1 VRRKV
6 TSITE
11 TQVREMIAV
20 VNSRNIDKVMEQ
32 YAEDAT
38 FQSPAEEHAVHG
50 KSAIRTVYTDAFAA
64 FPDWTI
70 DPKTISITG
79 NEVLVVNSI
88 RGTHDG
94 PLNTA
99 AGKAIPATHRKFSQ
113 EQMTRVVL
121 NEKGKVQSLRA
132 YGNPAEVLRQLG
144 L

>member
-1 VRRKV
+1 M
-6 TSITE
+6 TAITE
-11 TQVREMIAV
+11 PQVREMIAV
-20 VNSRNIDKVMEQ
+20 VNSRNVDKVLDQ

-38 FQSPAEEHAVHG
+38 FQSPAEERPVQG
-50 KSAIRTVYTDAFAA
+50 KAAIRTVLTEAYTA

-70 DPKTISITG
+70 EPKVISVIG
-79 NEVLVVNSI
+79 NEVLIVNSV

-94 PLNTA
+94 PLTGP
-99 AGKAIPATHRKFSQ
+99 AGKSFPATHRKFTQ

-132 YGNPAEVLRQLG
+132 YGNPAELFHQLG

>member
-1 VRRKV
+1 M
-6 TSITE
+6 TAITE

-20 VNSRNIDKVMEQ
+20 VNTRNVEKVMDQ

-38 FQSPAEEHAVHG
+38 FQSPAQEHAIQG
-50 KSAIRTVYTDAFAA
+50 KSAIRTAYSEVFTA

-79 NEVLVVNSI
+79 NEVLIVNSV

-94 PLNTA
+94 TFNAA

-132 YGNPAEVLRQLG
+132 YGNPAEVLQQLG